1 MNCWK
6 MLKSNEKMVN
16 KKGILGFTLVELL
29 VVMSII
35 GVLATILSSGFR
47 SAQVRGRD
55 AQRKSD
61 LKELS
66 NSLELF
72 YSDYG
77 RYPSDSAGSI
87 VACPYRLP
95 PDSGD
100 VCSWGSGEFYD
111 GKTTYFKEM
120 PIDPN
125 GDFSYYYKIVP
136 GSENQKYQIFARL
149 ENTKDKNCLGGN
161 CEVSQ
166 VSINCGSSFCNYAV
180 TSSNTSP
187 KE

>member
-1 MNCWK
+1 MNYWR
-6 MLKSNEKMVN
+6 MLKTDRFGNIG
-16 KKGILGFTLVELL
+16 KKDLGFTLVELL

-35 GVLATILSSGFR
+35 GVLATLISSGFR

-77 RYPSDSAGSI
+77 RYPSDSAGNI
-87 VACPYRLP
+87 MACPYNPALGTG
-95 PDSGD
+95 S
-100 VCSWGSGEFYD
+100 VCSWGTSEFTD
-111 GKTTYFKEM
+111 SKTTYFKEM
-120 PIDPN
+120 PIDPDR
-125 GDFSYYYKIVP
+125 DFSYYYRVVP
-136 GSENQKYQIFARL
+136 GSENQKYQIFAKL
-149 ENTKDKNCLGGN
+149 ENTKDQDCLGGN
-161 CEVSQ
+161 CEVSE
-166 VSINCGSSFCNYAV
+166 VSISCGGSFCNYAV

-187 KE
+187 TE